1 MPGRHGKSKLGI
13 TQLTRT
19 TGCNHQEGG
28 PVALPRRAQKPVTEL
43 ELTFGQ
49 LRKLSTK
56 HSDCLPSLAC
66 LMEVLHNKPTDEEE
80 AEALD
85 AVNALRQERGLK
97 RLG

>member
-1 MPGRHGKSKLGI
+1 
-13 TQLTRT
+13 
-19 TGCNHQEGG
+19 
-28 PVALPRRAQKPVTEL
+28 
-43 ELTFGQ
+43 LTFGQ